1 MGTYPPGRRFFAI
14 FPWLSADNR
23 SVGGEDDGMQRVVVA
38 GLGDAGVLTAMKL
51 AQHFDV
57 VGISSKPG
65 VVSGQELGIRLAR
78 PDDWARH
85 YWIDFHRY
93 RALDPVRTVH
103 GTLTGVDLGART
115 VSVDT
120 GAATTIEPYDA
131 LVIATG
137 VRNGFWR
144 HPHRQSNDQID
155 AELHAAHVRLAA
167 ASTIAVLGGGAAAV
181 SAAANLAAALPRA
194 LVALYFPGDRAL
206 PQHHERVWRRV
217 QRRLLDAGVAL
228 HPRHRAVVPEG
239 FQCDEITSGAVQF
252 STGQAG
258 AHADAV
264 LWAIGRVRPNTKWL
278 PGELLDEAG
287 FVEVTD
293 QLQVPGRPEIFA
305 IGDVAASDPLR
316 SSARN
321 RADGLVAHN
330 VRVQLDRRGAP
341 RRFRPAARRWGS
353 VLGAQ
358 PDGLEVFTPT
368 GRAFRFPAWSIERVL
383 QPWIVKRGIYGGVRD
398 R

>member
-1 MGTYPPGRRFFAI
+1 
-14 FPWLSADNR
+14 
-23 SVGGEDDGMQRVVVA
+23 MQRVVVA
-38 GLGDAGVLTAMKL
+38 GLGDAGVLTAIKL
-51 AQHFDV
+51 AKRFDV
-57 VGISSKPG
+57 VGVSSKPG
-65 VVSGQELGIRLAR
+65 VLSGQELGIRLAR
-78 PDDWARH
+78 PDAWARH
-85 YWIDFHRY
+85 YWIDFPRY
-93 RALDPVRTVH
+93 RALDQVRTVH
-103 GTLTGVDLGART
+103 GTLTAVDLGART

-120 GAATTIEPYDA
+120 GAATSIEPYDA

-144 HPHRQSNDQID
+144 RPHRQSNDEID
-155 AELHAAHVRLAA
+155 AELHAAHARFAA

-181 SAAANLAAALPRA
+181 SAAANLAAALPRTS
-194 LVALYFPGDRAL
+194 VALYFPGDRAL
-206 PQHHERVWRRV
+206 PQHHDRVWRRV
-217 QRRLLDAGVAL
+217 RQRLLDTGVAL
-228 HPRHRAVVPEG
+228 HPRHRALVPEG

-252 STGQAG
+252 STGQPD

-264 LWAIGRVRPNTKWL
+264 LWAIGRVRPNTEWL
-278 PGELLDEAG
+278 PGELLDAEG

-293 QLQVPGRPEIFA
+293 RLQAPGHPEIFA

-330 VRVQLDRRGAP
+330 VRVQLEGGGTP

-353 VLGAQ
+353 VLGPQ